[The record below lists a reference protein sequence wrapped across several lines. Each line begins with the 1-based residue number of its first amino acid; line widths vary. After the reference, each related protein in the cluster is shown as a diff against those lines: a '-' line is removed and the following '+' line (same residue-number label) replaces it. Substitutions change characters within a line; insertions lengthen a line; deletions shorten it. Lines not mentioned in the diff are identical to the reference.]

1 MPRREKVRIVQVV
14 VVSSPGAGAV
24 PHWSHEVAGDFAR
37 QAVARGAAVRWL
49 VALHGG
55 QPTPPG
61 GPGLQVFAH
70 KDRKVLAVNKVAGSQ
85 LDVPLEVTLSEC
97 LRAEPLSVVVHI
109 GVGGQG
115 TPNVLWLADRL
126 GSRTFACARGAEL
139 VCHRGD
145 LLDRDKKICKNW
157 MDPERCRWCCSIK
170 LFGNPSSNDLRN
182 RADLFIAGFHAC
194 VSISVPTEEDVS
206 LVADLGVA
214 QNQIAI
220 GASAEDLISRVFAE
234 AD

>member
-1 MPRREKVRIVQVV
+1 MLIVPRREKVRIVQIV

-85 LDVPLEVTLSEC
+85 LRNTEHCWEHLIETRHVP
-97 LRAEPLSVVVHI
+97 
-109 GVGGQG
+109 
-115 TPNVLWLADRL
+115 RL
-126 GSRTFACARGAEL
+126 
-139 VCHRGD
+139 V
-145 LLDRDKKICKNW
+145 K
-157 MDPERCRWCCSIK
+157 RCI
-170 LFGNPSSNDLRN
+170 
-182 RADLFIAGFHAC
+182 
-194 VSISVPTEEDVS
+194 
-206 LVADLGVA
+206 
-214 QNQIAI
+214 
-220 GASAEDLISRVFAE
+220 
-234 AD
+234 

>member
-1 MPRREKVRIVQVV
+1 MPRREKVRIVQIV
-14 VVSSPGAGAV
+14 VVSSPGMGAA
-24 PHWSHEVAGDFAR
+24 PHWSHEVAGDFAH
-37 QAVARGAAVRWL
+37 QAVARGATVRWL
-49 VALHGG
+49 VALHAG
-55 QPTPPG
+55 QPIPPG

-70 KDRKVLAVNKVAGSQ
+70 KDRLVLAPNKVAASQ
-85 LDVPLEVTLSEC
+85 LDVPLEVTLSDC

-145 LLDRDKKICKNW
+145 LLDRDKRLCKDW
-157 MDPERCRWCCSIK
+157 IDPERCRWCCSTK

-182 RADLFIAGFHAC
+182 RADLFIAGFHGC
-194 VSISVPTEEDVS
+194 VSISVPTEEDMS
-206 LVADLGVA
+206 MVADLGVA
-214 QNQIAI
+214 RKQIEI
-220 GASAEDLISRVFAE
+220 GASAEDLIARVFA
-234 AD
+234 DPG